1 MCLIPFFT
9 APKKTTAAMTID
21 SAIHKPQPSSH
32 REPPLTN
39 TKRISI
45 DHNHQIQQ
53 TCRDPL
59 SPIKSL
65 DDLSR
70 PIELTANSPTP
81 TNPETPETISYPRHA
96 FSASSPLN
104 FEDFETIEVPIPTPP
119 ESSRASS
126 LCAVHEGR
134 VLRDRG
140 ESSLGRRALVF
151 QCDATNRPRIEHA

>member
-1 MCLIPFFT
+1 
-9 APKKTTAAMTID
+9 MTVD
-21 SAIHKPQPSSH
+21 NARHKPQPSSH

-39 TKRISI
+39 TERTSI

-53 TCRDPL
+53 TCRGSL
-59 SPIKSL
+59 SPIGSL

-70 PIELTANSPTP
+70 PIELTANSPIP
-81 TNPETPETISYPRHA
+81 ANPETPETISYPRHA

-126 LCAVHEGR
+126 LYAVNEGR
-134 VLRDRG
+134 VLGDRG
-140 ESSLGRRALVF
+140 ESSLGRRVLVC
-151 QCDATNRPRIEHA
+151 QCDATNRSRIEYA